1 MLTNRSDFSFHSNK
15 YVPLLENSKCSIA
28 NSNIEWP
35 TSNKFKWVLV
45 IAKQM
50 ALIVLLQEK
59 EIVRVIV
66 LYLQILLRQIWFA
79 SRHHQI
85 KVVQSFWRRLMHFSQ
100 PSVDNARTQR
110 KRDDFQQGGR
120 KKRRV
125 KSIVYYKSR
134 GTRSIIR
141 RKNFRECSEL
151 C

>member
-1 MLTNRSDFSFHSNK
+1 MGARYSKTDGTNCLTKRK
-15 YVPLLENSKCSIA
+15 RNSA
-28 NSNIEWP
+28 
-35 TSNKFKWVLV
+35 
-45 IAKQM
+45 
-50 ALIVLLQEK
+50 
-59 EIVRVIV
+59 RVIV

-151 C
+151 CLMAVDFANVIVKCIKKGQILLKALHLIKGGSLFPNSI